1 MEWLKIVGVIVVGLF
16 VLDRLGLW
24 LESRGW
30 LYWRKKKPS
39 GGGVGHA
46 LQEFEA
52 FLRPSA
58 RHVIEL
64 KQKDT
69 KAADEQGEG
78 SRVGARKRT

>member
-1 MEWLKIVGVIVVGLF
+1 MEWLKIIGAVALGIF

-24 LESRGW
+24 LEAKGW

-39 GGGVGHA
+39 GGGFGHA

-58 RHVIEL
+58 RHVIEM
-64 KQKDT
+64 KQTDSKPRHD
-69 KAADEQGEG
+69 QGDDPEG
-78 SRVGARKRT
+78 KGV